1 MAEESSRRL
10 VTDAVSMPQG
20 YFQSTNL
27 STAIGLNAKNG
38 RWALLQAV
46 GQNIRWRDDGTDP
59 TAAVGMLLLVG
70 NPLPYYGDLKAIRFI
85 ETAASAELNVSV
97 YY

>member
-10 VTDAVSMPQG
+10 VTDATTSPQG
-20 YFQSTNL
+20 YFQSTSL
-27 STAIGLNAKNG
+27 SSVVGLNAKNG
-38 RWALLQAV
+38 RWALIQAV

-59 TAAVGMLLLVG
+59 TDAVGMLLLVG
-70 NPLPYYGDLKAIRFI
+70 NPMPYYGDLKTIRFI

>member
-1 MAEESSRRL
+1 MGILTLAQEL
-10 VTDAVSMPQG
+10 
-20 YFQSTNL
+20 
-27 STAIGLNAKNG
+27 GLNAKNG

>member
-20 YFQSTNL
+20 YFQSTSL
-27 STAIGLNAKNG
+27 SSAVGLNAKNG

-59 TAAVGMLLLVG
+59 TAVVGMLLLVG

-85 ETAASAELNVSV
+85 ETAVSAELNVSV

>member
-1 MAEESSRRL
+1 MTSESSRRL
-10 VTDAVSMPQG
+10 VTDAVCEPQG
-20 YFQSTNL
+20 YFQLTGL
-27 STAIGLNAKNG
+27 SSAAGLIAKNG

-59 TAAVGMLLLVG
+59 TATVGMLLLAG
-70 NPLPYYGDLKAIRFI
+70 NPLPYYGNLKAIRFI
-85 ETAASAELNVSV
+85 ETVASAELNVSV